1 MRADWLPMFQY
12 QLNHRFFAQVPEGL
26 EELAGQEL
34 GELGAERVRTSYR
47 GIYFDAGKTD
57 LYRINY
63 GARLT
68 TRVLA
73 PLITFRCHSSDYLY
87 KKSKEISW
95 EEFFSPDQT
104 FAVFANVVHSKIHHS
119 QYAALRLKDAVADSF
134 RERFDKRPSV
144 KKIDPDVWIGL
155 YIEHDNATVSL
166 DTSGGSLHRRG
177 YREEGGEAPMQEI
190 TAAAVI
196 RLSEWDGSKPLY
208 DLMCGSGTLLS
219 EALMTYCRIPG
230 GYMRKRFGFQLL
242 PDYDE
247 TLWFAVKQEMDGA
260 MREPARGLISGSD
273 LAGEAIDSARKNMMD
288 LPYGDRVALRVT
300 DFRAIRELPDRVILC
315 NPPYGIRLDRD
326 RDLSSFYRDL
336 GDFLKQKCLDSSAF
350 VYFGNREWIAHVGLK
365 PSWKKPLMSG
375 GLDGRLVKYEIY

>member
-1 MRADWLPMFQY
+1 MFQY
-12 QLNHRFFAQVPEGL
+12 QLNHRFFVQVPEGI

-34 GELGAERVRTSYR
+34 AELGAERVRASYR
-47 GIYFDAGKTD
+47 GVYFDAGKAV
-57 LYRINY
+57 LYRVNY
-63 GARLT
+63 GARLA

-73 PLITFRCHSSDYLY
+73 PLLTFRCHSSDYLY

-95 EEFFSPDQT
+95 EEFFTTDHT
-104 FAVFANVVHSKIHHS
+104 FAVFANVTNSKIRHS

-134 RERFDKRPSV
+134 RERFNKRPSV

-155 YIEHDNATVSL
+155 YIERDNATISL

-190 TAAAVI
+190 TAAAVV

-219 EALMTYCRIPG
+219 EAFMAYCRIPG
-230 GYMRKRFGFQLL
+230 SYRRERFGFQFL

-247 TLWFAVKQEMDGA
+247 PVWLAVRKEMDGA
-260 MREPARGLISGSD
+260 MREPADGLISGSD
-273 LAGEAIDSARKNMMD
+273 LSDEAIASARKNMMD
-288 LPYGDRVALRVT
+288 LPYGDRVHLKVA
-300 DFRAIRELPDRVILC
+300 DFRSIAELRDRVILC
-315 NPPYGIRLDRD
+315 NPPYGIRLERD
-326 RDLSSFYRDL
+326 RDLGPFYRNL
-336 GDFLKQKCLDSSAF
+336 GDFLKQRCLGSSAF
-350 VYFGNREWIAHVGLK
+350 IYFGNREWIAHVGLK
-365 PSWKKPLMSG
+365 PSWKKVLKSG

>member
-1 MRADWLPMFQY
+1 MFQY

-26 EELAGQEL
+26 EELAGLEL
-34 GELGAERVRTSYR
+34 MELGAERVRASYR
-47 GIYFDAGKTD
+47 GIYFDAGMAD

-73 PLITFRCHSSDYLY
+73 PLMTFRCHSSDYLY
-87 KKSKEISW
+87 KKSKELPW
-95 EEFFSPDQT
+95 GEFFSPDQT
-104 FAVFANVVHSKIHHS
+104 FAVFANVTQSKIHHS
-119 QYAALRLKDAVADSF
+119 QYAALRLKDAVVDSF

-155 YIEHDNATVSL
+155 YIERDNATISL

-177 YREEGGEAPMQEI
+177 YREESGEAPMQEI
-190 TAAAVI
+190 TAAAMI

-219 EALMTYCRIPG
+219 EALMAYCRIPG
-230 GYMRKRFGFQLL
+230 GYMRKKFGFQFL

-247 TLWFAVKQEMDGA
+247 TLWFAVKQELDGS
-260 MREPARGLISGSD
+260 MREPAERLISGSD
-273 LAGEAIDSARKNMMD
+273 LAGEAIASARRNLMD
-288 LPYGDRVALRVT
+288 LPYGDRVSLKVT
-300 DFRAIRELPDRVILC
+300 DFRAIRELRDRVILC
-315 NPPYGIRLDRD
+315 NPPYGIRLDRN

-336 GDFLKQKCLDSSAF
+336 GDFLKQKCLGSSAF
-350 VYFGNREWIAHVGLK
+350 VYFGNREWISHVGLK
-365 PSWKKPLMSG
+365 PSWRKPLKSG
-375 GLDGRLVKYEIY
+375 GLDGRLVKYELY

>member
-1 MRADWLPMFQY
+1 MFQY
-12 QLNHRFFAQVPEGL
+12 QLNHRFFAQAPEGI
-26 EELAGQEL
+26 EELAGREL
-34 GELGAERVRTSYR
+34 LELGAERVRTSYR
-47 GIYFDAGKTD
+47 GIYFDAGKAD

-73 PLITFRCHSSDYLY
+73 PLITFRCHSADYLY
-87 KKSKEISW
+87 KKAKEIHW

-104 FAVFANVVHSKIHHS
+104 FAVFANVTHSKIHHS
-119 QYAALRLKDAVADSF
+119 QYAALRLKDALVDSF

-144 KKIDPDVWIGL
+144 KKIDPDVWISL
-155 YIEHDNATVSL
+155 YIELDNATISL

-190 TAAAVI
+190 AAAAMI

-230 GYMRKRFGFQLL
+230 GYLRKRFSFQFL
-242 PDYDE
+242 PDYEE
-247 TLWFAVKQEMDGA
+247 TLWSAVKQELA
-260 MREPARGLISGSD
+260 AAIREPPEGLISGSD
-273 LAGEAIDSARKNMMD
+273 LSEKAVESARRNMMD
-288 LPYGDRVALRVT
+288 LPHGERVALRVT
-300 DFRAIRELPDRVILC
+300 DFRAIQELQDRVILC
-315 NPPYGIRLDRD
+315 NPPYGIRLDRHT
-326 RDLSSFYRDL
+326 DLSSFYREL
-336 GDFLKQKCLDSSAF
+336 GDFLKQKCRGSSAF
-350 VYFGNREWIAHVGLK
+350 VYFGNREWISHVGLK
-365 PSWKKPLMSG
+365 PSWKKPLKSG

>member
-1 MRADWLPMFQY
+1 MFQY
-12 QLNHRFFAQVPEGL
+12 QSNHRFFAQVPEGV

-34 GELGAERVRTSYR
+34 VELGAERVRTSYR
-47 GIYFDAGKTD
+47 GVYFDAGTAD

-63 GARLT
+63 GARLV

-73 PLITFRCHSSDYLY
+73 PLVTFRCHSPGTLY
-87 KKSKEISW
+87 NKSKEIPW
-95 EEFFSPDQT
+95 EEFFSADQT
-104 FAVFANVVHSKIHHS
+104 FAVFANVTQSKMDHS

-144 KKIDPDVWIGL
+144 KRIDPDVWIGL
-155 YIEHDNATVSL
+155 YIDHDNATISL

-177 YREEGGEAPMQEI
+177 YREQGGQAPMQEI

-230 GYMRKRFGFQLL
+230 AYKRKRFGFQFL

-247 TLWFAVKQEMDGA
+247 PLWLAVRQELDGA
-260 MREPARGLISGSD
+260 MREPAEGLISGSD
-273 LAGEAIDSARKNMMD
+273 LAGEALASARRNLID
-288 LPYGDRVALRVT
+288 LPYGDRVGLRVA
-300 DFRAIRELPDRVILC
+300 DFRSIRELRDRVILC
-315 NPPYGIRLDRD
+315 NPPYGIRLDREK
-326 RDLSSFYRDL
+326 DLSSFYGDL
-336 GDFLKQKCLDSSAF
+336 GDFLKRKCLGSWAF

-365 PSWKKPLMSG
+365 PSWKKPLRSG

>member
-1 MRADWLPMFQY
+1 MRADGRPMFQY
-12 QLNHRFFAQVPEGL
+12 QLNRRFFAQVPEGI

-34 GELGAERVRTSYR
+34 AELGAERVRTSYR
-47 GIYFDAGKTD
+47 GVYFDAGNAD

-63 GARLT
+63 SARLT

-87 KKSKEISW
+87 KKSKQVAW
-95 EEFFSPDQT
+95 EDFFTADHT
-104 FAVFANVVHSKIHHS
+104 FAVFANLTQSKIHHS
-119 QYAALRLKDAVADSF
+119 RYAALRLKDAVVDSF

-144 KKIDPDVWIGL
+144 QKEDPDVWIGL
-155 YIEHDNATVSL
+155 YIERDNATISL

-190 TAAAVI
+190 TAAAMI

-219 EALMTYCRIPG
+219 EALMAYCRIPG
-230 GYMRKRFGFQLL
+230 SYRRERFGFQFL

-247 TLWFAVKQEMDGA
+247 PLWLAVRKELDGA
-260 MREPARGLISGSD
+260 MRQPDHGLISGSD
-273 LAGEAIDSARKNMMD
+273 VAGEAVASARKNMRD
-288 LPYGDRVALRVT
+288 LPYGDRVPLKVA
-300 DFRAIRELPDRVILC
+300 DFRSIPELRDRVIVC
-315 NPPYGIRLDRD
+315 NPPYGIRLHRD
-326 RDLSSFYRDL
+326 RDLGPFYKDL
-336 GDFLKQKCLDSSAF
+336 GDFLKQRCLGSSAV

-365 PSWKKPLMSG
+365 PSWKKALKSG

>member
-1 MRADWLPMFQY
+1 VRAEWRPMFQY
-12 QLNHRFFAQVPEGL
+12 QLNHRFFAQVPAGI

-34 GELGAERVRTSYR
+34 VELGAERVRTSYR

-63 GARLT
+63 GARLA

-73 PLITFRCHSSDYLY
+73 PLITFRCHSPDTLY

-95 EEFFSPDQT
+95 EKFFSADQT
-104 FAVFANVVHSKIHHS
+104 FAVFANVTQSKMHHS
-119 QYAALRLKDAVADSF
+119 RYAALRLKDAVADSF

-155 YIEHDNATVSL
+155 YIEHDTATISL

-177 YREEGGEAPMQEI
+177 YREEGGQAPMQEI
-190 TAAAVI
+190 AAAAVI
-196 RLSEWDGSKPLY
+196 RLSEWDGSRPLY

-230 GYMRKRFGFQLL
+230 GYRRKRFGFQFL

-247 TLWFAVKQEMDGA
+247 TLWFAVKQDLDRA
-260 MREPARGLISGSD
+260 MREPAEGLISGSD
-273 LAGEAIDSARKNMMD
+273 LAREAIDSAGRNMMD
-288 LPYGDRVALRVT
+288 LPYGDRVSLRVA
-300 DFRAIRELPDRVILC
+300 DFRSIRELRDRVILC
-315 NPPYGIRLDRD
+315 NPPYGIRLDRG

-336 GDFLKQKCLDSSAF
+336 GDFLKQKCLGSWAF

-365 PSWKKPLMSG
+365 PSWKKPLKSG

>member
-1 MRADWLPMFQY
+1 MFQY
-12 QLNHRFFAQVPEGL
+12 QINHRFFAQVPEGV

-34 GELGAERVRTSYR
+34 AELGAERVRTSYR
-47 GIYFDAGKTD
+47 GIYFDAGKHH

-73 PLITFRCHSSDYLY
+73 PLITFRCHSSDTLY

-95 EEFFSPDQT
+95 EEFFTADHT
-104 FAVFANVVHSKIHHS
+104 FAVFANVTQSKIRHS
-119 QYAALRLKDAVADSF
+119 QYAALRLKDAVVDSF
-134 RERFDKRPSV
+134 RERFGRRPSV

-155 YIEHDNATVSL
+155 YIERDNATVSL

-177 YREEGGEAPMQEI
+177 YREEGGQAPMQEI
-190 TAAAVI
+190 TAAAMI

-219 EALMTYCRIPG
+219 EALMAYCRIPG
-230 GYMRKRFGFQLL
+230 SYRRERFGFQFL

-247 TLWFAVKQEMDGA
+247 PLWLAVKKEADGA
-260 MREPARGLISGSD
+260 MRKPARGLISGSD
-273 LAGEAIDSARKNMMD
+273 IAGEAVALARKNMTD
-288 LPYGDRVALRVT
+288 LPYGDRVGLEVA
-300 DFRAIRELPDRVILC
+300 DFRTIPELRGRVILC
-315 NPPYGIRLDRD
+315 NPPYGIRLERN
-326 RDLSSFYRDL
+326 RDLGPFYGDL
-336 GDFLKQKCLDSSAF
+336 GDFLKQRCLGSSAF

-365 PSWKKPLMSG
+365 PSWKKALKSG

>member
-1 MRADWLPMFQY
+1 MFQY
-12 QLNHRFFAQVPEGL
+12 QLNRRFFAQVPEGI

-34 GELGAERVRTSYR
+34 AELGAERVRTSYR
-47 GIYFDAGKTD
+47 GVYFDAGKAD

-63 GARLT
+63 SARLT

-87 KKSKEISW
+87 KKSKEVAW
-95 EEFFSPDQT
+95 EDFFTADHT
-104 FAVFANVVHSKIHHS
+104 FAVFANVTQSKIHHS
-119 QYAALRLKDAVADSF
+119 RYAALRLKDAVVDSF
-134 RERFDKRPSV
+134 RERFGKRPSV
-144 KKIDPDVWIGL
+144 QKEDPDVWLGL
-155 YIEHDNATVSL
+155 YIERDNATISL

-190 TAAAVI
+190 TAAAMI

-219 EALMTYCRIPG
+219 EALMAYCRIPG
-230 GYMRKRFGFQLL
+230 SYRRERFGFQFL

-247 TLWFAVKQEMDGA
+247 PLWLAVRKELDGS
-260 MREPARGLISGSD
+260 MRQPDHGLISGSD
-273 LAGEAIDSARKNMMD
+273 VAGEAIASARKNMRD
-288 LPYGDRVALRVT
+288 LPYGDRVPLKVANFRSIPELR
-300 DFRAIRELPDRVILC
+300 DRVIVC

-326 RDLSSFYRDL
+326 RDLGPFYKDL
-336 GDFLKQKCLDSSAF
+336 GDFLKQRCLGSSAF
-350 VYFGNREWIAHVGLK
+350 IYFGNREWIARVGLK
-365 PSWKKPLMSG
+365 PSWKKALKSG